1 MSQQSTTFSLPN
13 DSLFYL
19 NIDLKMLAIL
29 LFIILVCI
37 FTMSLSISMIPTPH
51 RYMYI
56 EKFNND
62 NSYSYN
68 YNYKD
73 MMYSNYSR
81 SALTAPDINTKT
93 PKNMTFGTATRILTY
108 NKNID
113 WDNLHNELKEQEKNQ
128 NQDLY
133 FNINIE
139 ADLYVLGGQIYDKGD
154 YVYQNYIAQL
164 INSKSNEIIDLGTL
178 KKDNDG
184 LYRLKYSFNLNN
196 PPQWLVLQSKRS
208 PLDELIN
215 YNIVKII
222 HVIKNPKT
230 NNIISSNVM
239 LLGDLNKS
247 Q

>member
-37 FTMSLSISMIPTPH
+37 FTTSLSISMIPTPQ

-62 NSYSYN
+62 N

-73 MMYSNYSR
+73 MMYNNYSR
-81 SALTAPDINTKT
+81 SALTAPDTNIKT
-93 PKNMTFGTATRILTY
+93 PKNMTFGTVTRIITY
-108 NKNID
+108 NQNWENI
-113 WDNLHNELKEQEKNQ
+113 HNELKERQDRQ
-128 NQDLY
+128 DRQQQDLY

-154 YVYQNYIAQL
+154 YVYQNYIVQL

-196 PPQWLVLQSKRS
+196 PPKWLVLQSKKS